1 MENFNDAKRNQIN
14 IAICGPVSAGKSTLL
29 NALFVASY
37 SDMKIKRTTATP
49 QVYFETEKL
58 NKKQSNEIK
67 KRNKEINTMLMEKE
81 QSSLS
86 LEDIKETHYLV
97 PPVKDLVTLEDNVHL
112 TVYDLPGLNDAQT
125 KEVYFQ
131 YMDKNF
137 YKFDVILF
145 IVDIHSAMNTS
156 DESDILE
163 RILRNAKVNF
173 EKYGIQKKMMVVVN
187 KCDELQFTDGKF
199 SFLDEELEEMY
210 EQVNKIVA
218 ERVQNIYPEMD
229 YQIVP
234 MSSEDTYIYRM
245 YDENPDYKLD
255 IKHINKFGYNEYGRS
270 RWNRLSDE
278 KKELKVKQLME
289 GIDTEET
296 LTHTGFT
303 NFSCRLGGYLNFEN
317 QYTFLVNHLRYGLAN
332 ISNYKDIDI
341 SADMELFYHYYQR
354 FNEIN
359 SSYSGHQSVNLDVMT
374 EYLNTYLQNYKLHI
388 ISQYISF
395 ESIQIIHNLD
405 DGSLYSNKVK
415 NKKVKRKKFK
425 NEKSNSTTN
434 IKSEDCLLKVE
445 SLKKD
450 FDKYNIQF
458 DFISSELDDICLILT
473 DSLNNFYLQDIKQKK
488 KGVTILFEYL
498 YKLFTHNFK
507 VTKDL
512 VKAIFDNHDMK
523 TKTQEEIINYLES
536 IEEKKLIT
544 SQDKIHILST
554 FIMNIY
560 GASFADEDFPSI
572 PLAKAG
578 GYFFQKDLFYTE
590 LLITDRK
597 IFQEHELEVLAY
609 MAKCNLNKRTQS
621 DLGGF
626 ASYNENTLYLEKYLV
641 SLLQQPQVQ
650 EAEPVATKKSVS
662 TKSKKK
668 TVNKKVS
675 LSDSDSGNLSEEI
688 EMELG
693 IMGTA

>member
-49 QVYFETEKL
+49 QVYFETKKQ
-58 NKKQSNEIK
+58 NKKQSKEIK

-86 LEDIKETHYLV
+86 LEDIQETHYLV

-163 RILRNAKVNF
+163 RILRNAKINF

-187 KCDELQFTDGKF
+187 KCDELQCTDGKF

-229 YQIVP
+229 YQILP

-270 RWNRLSDE
+270 RWNRLDDE
-278 KKELKVKQLME
+278 KKEQKVKQLMK
-289 GIDTEET
+289 GINIEET

-303 NFSCRLGGYLNFEN
+303 NFSCCLSKYLNFEN
-317 QYTFLVNHLRYGLAN
+317 QYTFLVNHLRYGVAN
-332 ISNYKDIDI
+332 ISNFKEIDN
-341 SADMELFYHYYQR
+341 SADMEMFYHYYER

-359 SSYSGHQSVNLDVMT
+359 SSYSGHQTVNLDVMT
-374 EYLNTYLQNYKLHI
+374 EYLNTYLQNYKQHI
-388 ISQYISF
+388 ISQFI
-395 ESIQIIHNLD
+395 NLD
-405 DGSLYSNKVK
+405 ANKVK
-415 NKKVKRKKFK
+415 N
-425 NEKSNSTTN
+425 EG
-434 IKSEDCLLKVE
+434 CLAQVETLKE
-445 SLKKD
+445 N
-450 FDKYNIQF
+450 FDKYNQQF
-458 DFISSELDDICLILT
+458 GFESSEIDEICQKVT

-488 KGVTILFEYL
+488 KGVTLLFEYL

-512 VKAIFDNHDMK
+512 VKDIFDNQDMK
-523 TKTQEEIINYLES
+523 TKSGQEVIDYLES
-536 IEEKKLIT
+536 IESKNLIT
-544 SQDKIHILST
+544 SQDKQSLLQS
-554 FIMNIY
+554 FIKSVY
-560 GASFADEDFPSI
+560 EASYANQDIPSI
-572 PLAKAG
+572 PLSKAG
-578 GYFFQKDLFYTE
+578 GYFFYKDVFYTE
-590 LLITDRK
+590 LVSTDRK
-597 IFQEHELEVLAY
+597 AFQKLAELAY
-609 MAKCNLNKRTQS
+609 FTKCNLNKRTQS
-621 DLGGF
+621 NLGQF
-626 ASYNENTLYLEKYLV
+626 VSYKDDILYLEKYLV
-641 SLLQQPQVQ
+641 SLLQKPQVQ
-650 EAEPVATKKSVS
+650 EPTAVATKKSVT
-662 TKSKKK
+662 TKKFARDKPKKNK
-668 TVNKKVS
+668 GKKVS
-675 LSDSDSGNLSEEI
+675 VSDSDSGNLSEEI

-693 IMGTA
+693 IMGSA